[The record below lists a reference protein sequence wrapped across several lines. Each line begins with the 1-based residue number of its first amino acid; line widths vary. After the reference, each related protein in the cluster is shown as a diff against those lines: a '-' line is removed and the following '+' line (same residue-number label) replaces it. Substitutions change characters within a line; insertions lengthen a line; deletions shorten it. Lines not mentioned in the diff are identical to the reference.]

1 MQVDFEN
8 GMRSA
13 LEGLVWLLENVEGG
27 DEDEGVDSVQW
38 GSGRLH
44 RWAHIVDGVS
54 NLPVLLCV
62 GGKQYANQTVVDFA
76 EETLDAST
84 ARRIESVVSAETRR
98 QLFKKGYDGNAI
110 YVPNAAIVV
119 RVDDTPSCE
128 NWEVD
133 VHESVHVSQFI
144 LEYKYGKYSLESDSV
159 QETQSE
165 IVERY
170 CGILKQLRSKVHQR
184 TR

>member
-1 MQVDFEN
+1 
-8 GMRSA
+8 MRSA

-98 QLFKKGYDGNAI
+98 QLFKKGYDGNTI
-110 YVPNAAIVV
+110 YVPSAAIVV
-119 RVDDTPSCE
+119 RVDDRRPARTGRLTSMRAYTSRSSYLSTSMASIRS
-128 NWEVD
+128 NQVLYRKR
-133 VHESVHVSQFI
+133 SQ
-144 LEYKYGKYSLESDSV
+144 K
-159 QETQSE
+159 
-165 IVERY
+165 
-170 CGILKQLRSKVHQR
+170 
-184 TR
+184 